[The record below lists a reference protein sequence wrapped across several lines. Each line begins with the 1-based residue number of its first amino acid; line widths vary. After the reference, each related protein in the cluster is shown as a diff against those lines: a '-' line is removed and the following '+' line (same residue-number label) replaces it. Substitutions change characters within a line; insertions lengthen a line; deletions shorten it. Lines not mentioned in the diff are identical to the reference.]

1 MQKTIGIVLIVVA
14 FGLGYY
20 GIKNLNQKEAD
31 VKIGDV
37 EISAKSSESNSKGYV
52 LVGAGVICLA
62 IGAVLVAKAP
72 KS

>member
-72 KS
+72 KN